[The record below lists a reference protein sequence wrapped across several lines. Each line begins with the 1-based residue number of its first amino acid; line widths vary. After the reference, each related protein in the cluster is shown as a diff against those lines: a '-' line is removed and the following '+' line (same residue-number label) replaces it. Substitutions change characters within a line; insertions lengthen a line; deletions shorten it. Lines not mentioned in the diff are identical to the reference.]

1 MTSLASVGRRR
12 WSTMGS
18 GMNNPRE
25 PAKKKAAEGVAESSG
40 RGARL
45 TGREGEAP
53 SRAAEDPVSVLS
65 VERPRI
71 PSHRSGGGSAESGAA
86 EEPVSVERP
95 RSPSHRLGGGS
106 RGGKPRTT
114 GTSAPSYV
122 QLVLRLITYSLHFR
136 AVLKEETKKRR
147 AERCIDRILGA
158 WGRRPKRPIHYSL
171 P

>member
-53 SRAAEDPVSVLS
+53 SRAVEDPVS

-71 PSHRSGGGSAESGAA
+71 PSHRS
-86 EEPVSVERP
+86 
-95 RSPSHRLGGGS
+95 GGGS

-122 QLVLRLITYSLHFR
+122 QLVLRLITYSL
-136 AVLKEETKKRR
+136 EPCSKKRR
-147 AERCIDRILGA
+147 RRDVQSAVLTVF
-158 WGRRPKRPIHYSL
+158 WGHGGEDQRGQFTIHYRNPYSVFRLGSTPQQDLQLRTFHPRRSL
-171 P
+171 